1 MTPAAQAFEKFLP
14 FWRASLPPGIPPA
27 YFDAFVV
34 RMRPTLESIVGA
46 WFERRQARRDQALPP
61 ESMTKASRTRRN
73 LEAMRIVATRR
84 PQDMSADERRAVLGY
99 SGWGGLS
106 IEAVMDQFPPG
117 MVPSDFALAHE
128 YFTPPRSRRPS
139 RIWCVH
145 CSPRSPATTASCEPS
160 SPASALAA

>member
-1 MTPAAQAFEKFLP
+1 MTAAAQAFETFLP
-14 FWRASLPPGIPPA
+14 FRRASIPPSIPLA

-34 RMRPTLESIVGA
+34 RMRPTLETIVGGF
-46 WFERRQARRDQALPP
+46 FERRQARRDQALPP

-84 PQDMSADERRAVLGY
+84 PQDMNADERRAVLGY

-117 MVPSDFALAHE
+117 RPLS
-128 YFTPPRSRRPS
+128 PGRS
-139 RIWCVH
+139 V
-145 CSPRSPATTASCEPS
+145 TSCADISPS
-160 SPASALAA
+160 SPASMGSCGLLSPALGSAASSTRWARRGAW

>member
-1 MTPAAQAFEKFLP
+1 MTAAAQAFDTFLP
-14 FWRASLPPGIPPA
+14 FWRASIPPSIPLA

-34 RMRPTLESIVGA
+34 RMRPTLETIVGG
-46 WFERRQARRDQALPP
+46 WFERRQARRDQSLPP

-84 PQDMSADERRAVLGY
+84 PQDMTADERRTVLGY

-117 MVPSDFALAHE
+117 LVPDDFALAHE
-128 YFTPPRSRRPS
+128 FSHRPRRRGDQ
-139 RIWCVH
+139 RHRV
-145 CSPRSPATTASCEPS
+145 PAARRARRLRWGRAGS
-160 SPASALAA
+160 